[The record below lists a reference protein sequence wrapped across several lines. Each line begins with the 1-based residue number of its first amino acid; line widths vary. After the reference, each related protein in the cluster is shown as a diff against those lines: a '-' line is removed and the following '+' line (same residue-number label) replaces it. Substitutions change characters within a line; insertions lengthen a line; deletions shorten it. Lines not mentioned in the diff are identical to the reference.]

1 MTTCVAICDYLIYI
15 YNVNY
20 TYNNIV
26 NGQQNDC
33 HGRPVKYEEE
43 VKCLLDKR

>member
-20 TYNNIV
+20 TYNIV

-33 HGRPVKYEEE
+33 HGRPVKYEE
-43 VKCLLDKR
+43 RR